1 MTLRAN
7 ARLAGLAF
15 LLNFVT
21 GIGRLV
27 LFSQVSAGDG
37 TAARLASI
45 AQHPTLVRVTALLV
59 LLEFLYQAVLA
70 VTLYA
75 LTRDQDRDLA
85 LLATGCRLTEGVIAA
100 VATGGRLDL
109 LAVSAHGRRHRDVG
123 VGRHIGKGADR
134 PSHVCNTKIHTGFD
148 NIKAGALKKRR
159 NGSSVADRVC

>member
-21 GIGRLV
+21 GIGRAV
-27 LFSQVSAGDG
+27 LFNQASAGDG

-45 AQHPTLVRVTALLV
+45 AQHVTLVRVTALQL
-59 LLEFLYQAVLA
+59 LLEFLCDLVLG

-85 LLATGCRLTEGVIAA
+85 VLAMGLRLTEGVIAA
-100 VATGGRLDL
+100 LAAGSRLDL
-109 LAVSAHGRRHRDVG
+109 
-123 VGRHIGKGADR
+123 
-134 PSHVCNTKIHTGFD
+134 
-148 NIKAGALKKRR
+148 
-159 NGSSVADRVC
+159 